1 MTKQAITI
9 AKPETGK
16 PEEKGRKTAH
26 EVITSEQFRRL
37 VAKRWTVSSLLL
49 VALFV
54 TYYGFILLIA
64 ANKPLM
70 ATKIGVVTTLAIPVG
85 VAVIVIAFLLT
96 AFYVGWANSSY
107 DPEVSRLKK
116 QLKP

>member
-1 MTKQAITI
+1 MALKAPQQEARP
-9 AKPETGK
+9 AKS
-16 PEEKGRKTAH
+16 AH
-26 EVITSEQFRRL
+26 EIIESPDFKKL
-37 VAKRWTVSSLLL
+37 VAKRWSVSAALL

-70 ATKIGVVTTLAIPVG
+70 ASKIGVVTTLAIPVG
-85 VAVIVIAFLLT
+85 VAIIVVAFLLT
-96 AFYVGWANSSY
+96 AIYVAWANKSY
-107 DPEVSRLKK
+107 DPEVDRLKK